1 MYLMGRAGVRT
12 VLVNF
17 KILVMAAAVTL
28 ATVGTGALAAE
39 DAGDGGLVSFQD
51 VLANPQD
58 NALSFRYARQQ
69 VAEGNLTG
77 AAASLERMLINNPDL
92 HEVRLFHAVLLYR
105 LDNYLEAE
113 VELRRIPLASLTEK
127 LRSEVERYLGLIGKR
142 KQTTRYFGI
151 LGVGFEY
158 DENVNSISDT
168 GDVLF
173 LGLTLTIPDGPDD
186 FGFLGRATVGFEH
199 ELQTEEEMHIFGDV
213 TVFANEHIEAKS
225 QSHQLFMGRVGT
237 VFRTGAMDITPVAEG
252 GVLRLS
258 EEFFYSF
265 GGISLG
271 ATRRVASKLSVNAGL
286 RWRYEEFDAI
296 IESPGAD
303 GRTGHRYE
311 VGVGTT
317 YRHAPSQIL
326 DVSFNFIG
334 KDGKVDFE
342 DYYGFRLN
350 ASLTVGLFEGH
361 FAQLTITAGRRDY
374 DGPEAFVSPGL
385 ARTDQY
391 GRARLTYGLP
401 LSYLIGALGGGAP
414 DYLAGINV
422 LPAVEYYKQSSNL
435 PNFDYDNIKVSLM
448 LSKKFDF

>member
-1 MYLMGRAGVRT
+1 MSRACVRT
-12 VLVNF
+12 MSVNF
-17 KILVMAAAVTL
+17 KILVMAAAVAL
-28 ATVGTGALAAE
+28 AAVGTGALAAE
-39 DAGDGGLVSFQD
+39 DAGDGGLVSFED

-58 NALSFRYARQQ
+58 AGLSFRYARQQ

-173 LGLTLTIPDGPDD
+173 LGLPLTVPDGPDD

-213 TVFANEHIEAKS
+213 TVFANEHIQATS

-237 VFRTGAMDITPVAEG
+237 VIRTGPMDITPVAQG
-252 GVLRLS
+252 GSLRLS
-258 EEFFYSF
+258 EEFFYNF
-265 GGISLG
+265 GGISVD
-271 ATRRVASKLSVNAGL
+271 ATHRVASKLSVKGGV

-317 YRHAPSQIL
+317 YRHGPAQIL
-326 DVSFNFIG
+326 DVSLNFIG

-342 DYYGFRLN
+342 DYYGFRLDVG
-350 ASLTVGLFEGH
+350 LTVGLFEGH
-361 FAQLTITAGRRDY
+361 FVQLTLTAGRRDY
-374 DGPEAFVSPGL
+374 DGPEGFVTPTQT
-385 ARTDQY
+385 RTDQY
-391 GRARLTYGLP
+391 GRARVTYGLP
-401 LSYLIGALGGGAP
+401 LSYLIGAVGGNTP
-414 DYLAGINV
+414 SYLEDINV
-422 LPAVEYYKQSSNL
+422 LPAVEYFKQSSNL

-448 LSKKFDF
+448 LSKRFDF